1 MEIKHIPLDG
11 KDITKDDIK
20 RIIKEK
26 DVKIIRLQFV
36 DMNGH
41 IKNLAIPSQ
50 HIDKALNNEMM
61 LDGSSIKGFRSIE
74 TSRKKNRFNFGPT
87 WSKVAGGRKSG
98 ARGKG

>member
-1 MEIKHIPLDG
+1 MEIKHIPLNG
-11 KDITKDDIK
+11 KDISKDDI
-20 RIIKEK
+20 RLMIKEH

-41 IKNLAIPSQ
+41 VKNLAIPSQ

-74 TSRKKNRFNFGPT
+74 TSDMFFYPDTNTFQILPWKTKEGYN
-87 WSKVAGGRKSG
+87 
-98 ARGKG
+98 